1 MLIVLVIAS
10 LITSGGK
17 ADGYPG
23 LLHKPHHLHEHRS
36 PSRHKPHATD
46 RYPTSHT
53 RLHQIPHYWVKTRS
67 RRRTID
73 DYNDL
78 GMQDMPSTNVQQT
91 HLRFETTI
99 GC

>member
-10 LITSGGK
+10 LITSRGK

-53 RLHQIPHYWVKTRS
+53 RFHQIPHYWVKTRS

-73 DYNDL
+73 DNNDM
-78 GMQDMPSTNVQQT
+78 GMQDMPPTNVQQT
-91 HLRFETTI
+91 HLRFETAI